1 MQVTIGDVEVDL
13 SSSGI
18 RTLGELIDAVQNA
31 AAEKNEV
38 VVGIVLNGEPLGPEQ
53 EAAQRER
60 ELEPDDG
67 IEFAVQDASVLLRG
81 ALEQSRD
88 SLPELQDKLEQVAAA
103 LQCGSRQ
110 EAFSLFS
117 DCLTHWRQVIQLLQ
131 VSQTCLGYDSDE
143 IQIEGRSLK
152 ELNDEL
158 FSTLQETKQAMEQ
171 GDLVSLSDLLE
182 YELVT
187 KIQQEKALL
196 DHLIGMV
203 PEAG

>member
-1 MQVTIGDVEVDL
+1 M
-13 SSSGI
+13 
-18 RTLGELIDAVQNA
+18 
-31 AAEKNEV
+31 
-38 VVGIVLNGEPLGPEQ
+38 
-53 EAAQRER
+53 
-60 ELEPDDG
+60 
-67 IEFAVQDASVLLRG
+67 
-81 ALEQSRD
+81 
-88 SLPELQDKLEQVAAA
+88 
-103 LQCGSRQ
+103 
-110 EAFSLFS
+110 
-117 DCLTHWRQVIQLLQ
+117 IQLLQ